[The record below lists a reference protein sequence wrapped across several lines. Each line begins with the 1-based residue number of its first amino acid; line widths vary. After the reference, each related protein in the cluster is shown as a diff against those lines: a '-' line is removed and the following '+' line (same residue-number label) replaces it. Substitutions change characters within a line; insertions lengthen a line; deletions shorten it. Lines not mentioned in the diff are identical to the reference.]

1 MHYTYFSILSN
12 LILKSAQKY
21 VIINKITSNSYETE
35 KIMKLDTKKTF
46 LVGFAFLAITA
57 FWQMYDGLI
66 PKMLND
72 TFNLSPTLSGVIM
85 AADNVLALFLLPL
98 FGRISDR
105 CNTRIGKRRP
115 FIIVGMIL
123 TLIIMIWIPIIDNAY
138 FAAPSA
144 SLKILFIGV
153 LAMLLITMALYRSPA
168 VALMPDITPKPLR
181 SKANAIINLM
191 GAVGGVLYLLFTSV
205 MYPNSKTAELEHVNY
220 VPLFIAVMAVIF
232 ISLAMIIFFV
242 NEPKLAKK
250 QQEYEAAHPE
260 ENLTKTD
267 ANNKSTMPKPVKR
280 SLIFLLLSVA
290 FWYIGYNGIS
300 TFFTTFT
307 EEVWGVGIGG
317 ASLCLTIATGA
328 AIVCY
333 IPAGII
339 ASKIGRKKTII
350 AGVLLLALSFL
361 VGFIYTLFVNFFHP
375 ALYVLFAFVG
385 IAWATINVNSFP
397 MVVEMCHGSDIGKFT
412 GLYYT
417 FSMAAQIVT
426 PIVAGFLIEKIDFKV
441 LFLYSAIFVFL
452 SFVTMCFVMHGDT
465 KIERKK
471 GLEAFDVDVD

>member
-1 MHYTYFSILSN
+1 
-12 LILKSAQKY
+12 
-21 VIINKITSNSYETE
+21 
-35 KIMKLDTKKTF
+35 MKLDTKRTF

-66 PKMLND
+66 PKILTD
-72 TFNLSPTLSGVIM
+72 TFNLSPTVSGIIM

-98 FGRISDR
+98 FGRLSDKCR
-105 CNTRIGKRRP
+105 TPLGKRRP
-115 FIIVGMIL
+115 FIIVGMIATMVL
-123 TLIIMIWIPIIDNAY
+123 MIWIPIIDNSY
-138 FAAPSA
+138 FAFPS
-144 SLKILFIGV
+144 LTKIILFIGV
-153 LAMLLITMALYRSPA
+153 LALLLLTMAFYRSPS

-191 GAVGGVLYLLFTSV
+191 GAIGGVLYLIFTAV
-205 MYPNSKTAELEHVNY
+205 MYPESKTSGVDHVNY
-220 VPLFIAVMAVIF
+220 LPLFIAVMAVIF
-232 ISLAMIIFFV
+232 ISLMIMIFFV
-242 NEPKLAKK
+242 NEPKLAKV
-250 QQEYEAAHPE
+250 QQEYEDAHPE
-260 ENLTKTD
+260 ENLTETTE
-267 ANNKSTMPKPVKR
+267 NNKAVMPKPVKR

-290 FWYIGYNGIS
+290 FWYIGYNGIV
-300 TFFTTFT
+300 TFFTNFT
-307 EEVWGVGIGG
+307 QNVWGVGIGG
-317 ASLCLTIATGA
+317 ASTCLTIATGA

-333 IPAGII
+333 IPAGIL

-350 AGVLLLALSFL
+350 AGALLLASSFL
-361 VGFIYTLFVNFFHP
+361 AGFIYTLFVNTFHP
-375 ALYVLFAFVG
+375 ALYVLFALVG

-426 PIVAGFLIEKIDFKV
+426 PIIAGFLIEKIDYKV
-441 LFLYSAIFVFL
+441 LFLYSAIFVFI
-452 SFVTMCFVMHGDT
+452 SFITMCFVKHGDT

>member
-1 MHYTYFSILSN
+1 
-12 LILKSAQKY
+12 
-21 VIINKITSNSYETE
+21 
-35 KIMKLDTKKTF
+35 MKLDTKRTF

-66 PKMLND
+66 PKILTD
-72 TFNLSPTLSGVIM
+72 TFNLSPTVSGIIM

-98 FGRISDR
+98 FGRLSDKCR
-105 CNTRIGKRRP
+105 SPLGKRRP
-115 FIIVGMIL
+115 FIIVGMIATMVL
-123 TLIIMIWIPIIDNAY
+123 MIWIPIIDNSY
-138 FAAPSA
+138 FAVPS
-144 SLKILFIGV
+144 LTKIILFIGV
-153 LAMLLITMALYRSPA
+153 LALLLLTMSFYRSPS

-191 GAVGGVLYLLFTSV
+191 GAVGGVLYLIFTAI
-205 MYPNSKTAELEHVNY
+205 MYPESKTSGVDHVNY
-220 VPLFIAVMAVIF
+220 LPLFIAVMAVIF
-232 ISLAMIIFFV
+232 VSLIIMIFFV
-242 NEPKLAKK
+242 NEPKLAKA
-250 QQEYEAAHPE
+250 QQEYEDAHPE
-260 ENLTKTD
+260 ENLTETTE
-267 ANNKSTMPKPVKR
+267 NNKAVLPKPVKR

-290 FWYIGYNGIS
+290 FWYIGYNGIV
-300 TFFTTFT
+300 TFFTNFT
-307 EEVWGVGIGG
+307 QNVWGVGIGG
-317 ASLCLTIATGA
+317 ASTCLTIATGA

-333 IPAGII
+333 IPAGIL

-350 AGVLLLALSFL
+350 AGALLLASSFL
-361 VGFIYTLFVNFFHP
+361 AGFIYTLFVNTFHP
-375 ALYVLFAFVG
+375 ALYVLFALVG

-426 PIVAGFLIEKIDFKV
+426 PIIAGFLIEKIDYKV

-452 SFVTMCFVMHGDT
+452 SFITMCFVKHGDT

-471 GLEAFDVDVD
+471 GLEAFDVD

>member
-1 MHYTYFSILSN
+1 
-12 LILKSAQKY
+12 
-21 VIINKITSNSYETE
+21 
-35 KIMKLDTKKTF
+35 MKLDTKRTF

-66 PKMLND
+66 PKMLSE

-98 FGRISDR
+98 FGRLSDR
-105 CNTRIGKRRP
+105 CNTPIGKRRP

-123 TLIIMIWIPIIDNAY
+123 TMILMIWIPIIDNSY
-138 FAAPSA
+138 FALPSTA
-144 SLKILFIGV
+144 KIILFIGV
-153 LAMLLITMALYRSPA
+153 LAMLLLTMASYRSPA

-191 GAVGGVLYLLFTSV
+191 GAVGGVLYLLFTAV
-205 MYPNSKTAELEHVNY
+205 MYPESKTKDMAHVNY

-242 NEPKLAKK
+242 NEPKLSKK
-250 QQEYEAAHPE
+250 QQEYEDAHPE
-260 ENLTKTD
+260 ENLTETTED
-267 ANNKSTMPKPVKR
+267 NKNVMPKPVKR

-307 EEVWGVGIGG
+307 EKVWGVGIGG

-333 IPAGII
+333 IPAGIL

-361 VGFIYTLFVNFFHP
+361 VGFIYTLFVHTFHP

-417 FSMAAQIVT
+417 FSMAAQIIT
-426 PIVAGFLIEKIDFKV
+426 PIVAGFLIEKIDYKV

-452 SFVTMCFVMHGDT
+452 SFVTMCFVKHGDT

>member
-1 MHYTYFSILSN
+1 
-12 LILKSAQKY
+12 
-21 VIINKITSNSYETE
+21 
-35 KIMKLDTKKTF
+35 MKLDTKRTF

-66 PKMLND
+66 PKILTD
-72 TFNLSPTLSGVIM
+72 TFNLSPTVSGIIM

-98 FGRISDR
+98 FGRLSDKCR
-105 CNTRIGKRRP
+105 SPLGKRRP
-115 FIIVGMIL
+115 FIIVGMIATMVL
-123 TLIIMIWIPIIDNAY
+123 MIWIPIIDNSY
-138 FAAPSA
+138 FSVPS
-144 SLKILFIGV
+144 LTKIILFIGV
-153 LAMLLITMALYRSPA
+153 LALLLLTMSFYRSPS

-191 GAVGGVLYLLFTSV
+191 GAVGGVLYLIFTAI
-205 MYPNSKTAELEHVNY
+205 MYPESKTSGVDHVNY
-220 VPLFIAVMAVIF
+220 LPLFIAVMAVIF
-232 ISLAMIIFFV
+232 VSLIIMIFFV
-242 NEPKLAKK
+242 NEPKLAKA
-250 QQEYEAAHPE
+250 QQEYEDAHPE
-260 ENLTKTD
+260 ENLTETTE
-267 ANNKSTMPKPVKR
+267 NNKAVLPRPVKR

-290 FWYIGYNGIS
+290 FWYIGYNGIV
-300 TFFTTFT
+300 TFFTNFT
-307 EEVWGVGIGG
+307 QNVWGVGIGG
-317 ASLCLTIATGA
+317 ASTCLTIATGA

-333 IPAGII
+333 IPAGIL

-350 AGVLLLALSFL
+350 AGALLLASSFL
-361 VGFIYTLFVNFFHP
+361 AGFIYTLFVNTFHP
-375 ALYVLFAFVG
+375 ALYVLFALVG

-426 PIVAGFLIEKIDFKV
+426 PIIAGFLIEKIDYKV

-452 SFVTMCFVMHGDT
+452 SFITMCFVKHGDT

-471 GLEAFDVDVD
+471 GLEAFDVD

>member
-1 MHYTYFSILSN
+1 
-12 LILKSAQKY
+12 
-21 VIINKITSNSYETE
+21 
-35 KIMKLDTKKTF
+35 MKLDTKRTF

-66 PKMLND
+66 PKILTD
-72 TFNLSPTLSGVIM
+72 TFNLSPTVSGIIM

-98 FGRISDR
+98 FGRLSDKCR
-105 CNTRIGKRRP
+105 TPLGKRRP
-115 FIIVGMIL
+115 FIIVGMIATMVL
-123 TLIIMIWIPIIDNAY
+123 MIWIPIIDNSY
-138 FAAPSA
+138 FAFPS
-144 SLKILFIGV
+144 LTKIILFIGV
-153 LAMLLITMALYRSPA
+153 LALLLLTMAFYRSPS

-191 GAVGGVLYLLFTSV
+191 GAIGGVLYLIFTAV
-205 MYPNSKTAELEHVNY
+205 MYPESKTAGADHVNY
-220 VPLFIAVMAVIF
+220 LPLFIAVMAVIF
-232 ISLAMIIFFV
+232 ISLMIMIFFV
-242 NEPKLAKK
+242 NEPKLAKV
-250 QQEYEAAHPE
+250 QQEYEDAHPE
-260 ENLTKTD
+260 ENLTETTE
-267 ANNKSTMPKPVKR
+267 NNKAVMPKPVKR

-290 FWYIGYNGIS
+290 FWYIGYNGIV
-300 TFFTTFT
+300 TFFTNFT
-307 EEVWGVGIGG
+307 QNVWGVGIGG
-317 ASLCLTIATGA
+317 ASTCLTIATGA

-350 AGVLLLALSFL
+350 AGALLLASSFL
-361 VGFIYTLFVNFFHP
+361 AGFIYTLFVNTFHP
-375 ALYVLFAFVG
+375 ALYVLFALVG

-426 PIVAGFLIEKIDFKV
+426 PIIAGFLIEKIDYKV

-452 SFVTMCFVMHGDT
+452 SFITMCFVKHGDT

-471 GLEAFDVDVD
+471 GLEAFDVD

>member
-1 MHYTYFSILSN
+1 
-12 LILKSAQKY
+12 
-21 VIINKITSNSYETE
+21 
-35 KIMKLDTKKTF
+35 MKLDTKRTF

-66 PKMLND
+66 PKILTD
-72 TFNLSPTLSGVIM
+72 TFNLSPTVSGIIM

-98 FGRISDR
+98 FGRLSDKCR
-105 CNTRIGKRRP
+105 SPLGKRRP
-115 FIIVGMIL
+115 FIIVGMIATMVL
-123 TLIIMIWIPIIDNAY
+123 MIWIPIIDNSY
-138 FAAPSA
+138 FAVPSLA
-144 SLKILFIGV
+144 KIILFIGV
-153 LAMLLITMALYRSPA
+153 LALLLLTMSFYRSPS

-191 GAVGGVLYLLFTSV
+191 GAVGGVLYLIFTAI
-205 MYPNSKTAELEHVNY
+205 MYPESKTSGEDHVDY
-220 VPLFIAVMAVIF
+220 LPLFIAVMAVIF
-232 ISLAMIIFFV
+232 VSLIIMIFFV
-242 NEPKLAKK
+242 NEPKLAKA
-250 QQEYEAAHPE
+250 QQEYEDAHPE
-260 ENLTKTD
+260 ENLTETTE
-267 ANNKSTMPKPVKR
+267 NNKAVLPKPVKR

-290 FWYIGYNGIS
+290 FWYIGYNGIV
-300 TFFTTFT
+300 TFFTNFT
-307 EEVWGVGIGG
+307 QNVWGVGIGG
-317 ASLCLTIATGA
+317 ASTCLTIATGA

-333 IPAGII
+333 IPAGIL

-350 AGVLLLALSFL
+350 AGALLLASSFL
-361 VGFIYTLFVNFFHP
+361 AGFIYTLFVNTFHP
-375 ALYVLFAFVG
+375 ALYVLFALVG

-426 PIVAGFLIEKIDFKV
+426 PIIAGFLIEKIDYKV

-452 SFVTMCFVMHGDT
+452 SFITMCFVKHGDT

-471 GLEAFDVDVD
+471 GLEAFDVD

>member
-1 MHYTYFSILSN
+1 
-12 LILKSAQKY
+12 
-21 VIINKITSNSYETE
+21 
-35 KIMKLDTKKTF
+35 MKLDTKKTF

-66 PKMLND
+66 PKMLKE
-72 TFNLSPTLSGVIM
+72 TFGLGTTVSGIIM

-115 FIIVGMIL
+115 FIIVGMIFTML
-123 TLIIMIWIPIIDNAY
+123 LMIWIPIIDNSY
-138 FAAPSA
+138 FAAPSTA
-144 SLKILFIGV
+144 KIILFIGV
-153 LAMLLITMALYRSPA
+153 LFFLLITMSLYRSPA

-191 GAVGGVLYLLFTSV
+191 GAVGGVLYLIFTSV
-205 MYPNSKTAELEHVNY
+205 MYPSSKTENVPHVNY
-220 VPLFIAVMAVIF
+220 IPLFVAVIAVIF
-232 ISLAMIIFFV
+232 ISLIMIIFFV

-260 ENLTKTD
+260 ENLSELNE
-267 ANNKSTMPKPVKR
+267 NNKAVMPKAVKR

-307 EEVWGVGIGG
+307 QEVWGVGIGG
-317 ASLCLTIATGA
+317 ASLCLTIATA
-328 AIVCY
+328 SAIISYV
-333 IPAGII
+333 PAGII

-350 AGVLLLALSFL
+350 AGVLLLAASFL
-361 VGFIYTLFVNFFHP
+361 VGFIYTLLVNTFHP

-417 FSMAAQIVT
+417 FSMAAQIIT
-426 PIVAGFLIEKIDFKV
+426 PIVAGFLIERIDYKI

-465 KIERKK
+465 KVERKK
-471 GLEAFDVDVD
+471 GLEAFDVDCD

>member
-1 MHYTYFSILSN
+1 
-12 LILKSAQKY
+12 
-21 VIINKITSNSYETE
+21 
-35 KIMKLDTKKTF
+35 MKLDTKRTF

-66 PKMLND
+66 PKILTD
-72 TFNLSPTLSGVIM
+72 TFNLSPTVSGIIM

-98 FGRISDR
+98 FGRLSDKCR
-105 CNTRIGKRRP
+105 SPLGKRRP
-115 FIIVGMIL
+115 FIIVGMIATMVL
-123 TLIIMIWIPIIDNAY
+123 MIWIPIIDNSY
-138 FAAPSA
+138 FAFPS
-144 SLKILFIGV
+144 LTKIILFIGV
-153 LAMLLITMALYRSPA
+153 LALLLLTMAFYRSPS

-191 GAVGGVLYLLFTSV
+191 GAIGGVLYLIFTAV
-205 MYPNSKTAELEHVNY
+205 MYPESKTSGVDHVNY
-220 VPLFIAVMAVIF
+220 LPLFIAVMAVIF
-232 ISLAMIIFFV
+232 ISLMIMIFFV
-242 NEPKLAKK
+242 NEPKLAKV
-250 QQEYEAAHPE
+250 QQEYEDAHPE
-260 ENLTKTD
+260 ENLTETTE
-267 ANNKSTMPKPVKR
+267 NNKAVMPKPVKR

-290 FWYIGYNGIS
+290 FWYIGYNGIV
-300 TFFTTFT
+300 TFFTNFT
-307 EEVWGVGIGG
+307 QNVWGVGIGG
-317 ASLCLTIATGA
+317 ASTCLTIATGA

-333 IPAGII
+333 IPAGIL

-350 AGVLLLALSFL
+350 AGALLLASSFL
-361 VGFIYTLFVNFFHP
+361 AGFIYTLFVNTFHP
-375 ALYVLFAFVG
+375 ALYVLFALVG

-426 PIVAGFLIEKIDFKV
+426 PIIAGFLIEKIDYKV

-452 SFVTMCFVMHGDT
+452 SFITMCFVKHGDT

-471 GLEAFDVDVD
+471 GLEAFDVD

>member
-1 MHYTYFSILSN
+1 
-12 LILKSAQKY
+12 
-21 VIINKITSNSYETE
+21 
-35 KIMKLDTKKTF
+35 MKLDTKRTF

-66 PKMLND
+66 PKILTD
-72 TFNLSPTLSGVIM
+72 TFNLSPTVSGIIM

-98 FGRISDR
+98 FGRLSDKCR
-105 CNTRIGKRRP
+105 SPLGKRRP
-115 FIIVGMIL
+115 FIIVGMIATMVL
-123 TLIIMIWIPIIDNAY
+123 MIWIPIIDNSY
-138 FAAPSA
+138 FAVPSLA
-144 SLKILFIGV
+144 KIILFIGV
-153 LAMLLITMALYRSPA
+153 LALLLLTMSFYRSPS

-191 GAVGGVLYLLFTSV
+191 GAVGGVLYLIFTAI
-205 MYPNSKTAELEHVNY
+205 MYPESKTSGVVHVDY
-220 VPLFIAVMAVIF
+220 LPLFIAVMAVIF
-232 ISLAMIIFFV
+232 VSLIIMIFFV
-242 NEPKLAKK
+242 NEPKLAKA
-250 QQEYEAAHPE
+250 QQEYEDAHPE
-260 ENLTKTD
+260 ENLTETTE
-267 ANNKSTMPKPVKR
+267 NNKAVLPKPVKR

-290 FWYIGYNGIS
+290 FWYIGYNGIV
-300 TFFTTFT
+300 TFFTNFT
-307 EEVWGVGIGG
+307 QNVWGVGIGG
-317 ASLCLTIATGA
+317 ASTCLTIATGA

-333 IPAGII
+333 IPAGIL

-350 AGVLLLALSFL
+350 AGALLLASSFL
-361 VGFIYTLFVNFFHP
+361 AGFIYTLFVNTFHP
-375 ALYVLFAFVG
+375 ALYVLFALVG

-426 PIVAGFLIEKIDFKV
+426 PIIAGFLIEKIDYKV

-452 SFVTMCFVMHGDT
+452 SFITMCFVKHGDT

-471 GLEAFDVDVD
+471 GLEAFDVD

>member
-1 MHYTYFSILSN
+1 
-12 LILKSAQKY
+12 
-21 VIINKITSNSYETE
+21 
-35 KIMKLDTKKTF
+35 MKLDTKRTF

-66 PKMLND
+66 PKILTD
-72 TFNLSPTLSGVIM
+72 TFNLSPTVSGIIM

-98 FGRISDR
+98 FGRLSDKCR
-105 CNTRIGKRRP
+105 SPLGKRRP
-115 FIIVGMIL
+115 FIIIGMIATMVL
-123 TLIIMIWIPIIDNAY
+123 MIWIPIIDNSY
-138 FAAPSA
+138 FAFPS
-144 SLKILFIGV
+144 LTKIILFIGV
-153 LAMLLITMALYRSPA
+153 LALLLLTMSFYRSPS

-191 GAVGGVLYLLFTSV
+191 GAVGGVLYLIFTAI
-205 MYPNSKTAELEHVNY
+205 MYPESKTSGVDHVNY
-220 VPLFIAVMAVIF
+220 LPLFIAVMAVIF
-232 ISLAMIIFFV
+232 VSLIIMIFFV
-242 NEPKLAKK
+242 NEPKLAKA
-250 QQEYEAAHPE
+250 QQEYEDAHPE
-260 ENLTKTD
+260 ENLTET
-267 ANNKSTMPKPVKR
+267 AENNKAVLPKPVKR

-290 FWYIGYNGIS
+290 FWYIGYNGIV
-300 TFFTTFT
+300 TFFTNFT
-307 EEVWGVGIGG
+307 QNVWGVGIGG
-317 ASLCLTIATGA
+317 ASTCLTIATGA

-333 IPAGII
+333 IPAGIL

-350 AGVLLLALSFL
+350 AGALLLASSFL
-361 VGFIYTLFVNFFHP
+361 AGFIYTLFVNTFHP
-375 ALYVLFAFVG
+375 ALYVLFALVG

-426 PIVAGFLIEKIDFKV
+426 PIIAGFLIEKIDYKV

-452 SFVTMCFVMHGDT
+452 SFITMCFVKHGDT

-471 GLEAFDVDVD
+471 GLEAFDVD

>member
-1 MHYTYFSILSN
+1 
-12 LILKSAQKY
+12 
-21 VIINKITSNSYETE
+21 
-35 KIMKLDTKKTF
+35 MKLDTKRTF

-66 PKMLND
+66 PKILTD
-72 TFNLSPTLSGVIM
+72 TFNLSPTVSGIIM

-98 FGRISDR
+98 FGRLSDKCR
-105 CNTRIGKRRP
+105 SPLGKRRP
-115 FIIVGMIL
+115 FIIVGMIATMVL
-123 TLIIMIWIPIIDNAY
+123 MIWIPIIDNSY
-138 FAAPSA
+138 FAVPS
-144 SLKILFIGV
+144 LTKIILFIGI
-153 LAMLLITMALYRSPA
+153 LALLLLTMSFYRSPS

-191 GAVGGVLYLLFTSV
+191 GAVGGVLYLIFTAI
-205 MYPNSKTAELEHVNY
+205 MYPESKTSGVDHVNY
-220 VPLFIAVMAVIF
+220 LPLFIAVMAVIF
-232 ISLAMIIFFV
+232 VSLIIMIFFV
-242 NEPKLAKK
+242 NEPKLAKA
-250 QQEYEAAHPE
+250 QQEYEDAHPE
-260 ENLTKTD
+260 ENLTETTE
-267 ANNKSTMPKPVKR
+267 NNKAVLPKPVKR

-290 FWYIGYNGIS
+290 FWYIGYNGIV
-300 TFFTTFT
+300 TFFTNFT
-307 EEVWGVGIGG
+307 QNVWGVGIGG
-317 ASLCLTIATGA
+317 ASTCLTIATGA

-333 IPAGII
+333 IPAGIL

-350 AGVLLLALSFL
+350 AGALLLASSFL
-361 VGFIYTLFVNFFHP
+361 AGFIYTLFVNTFHP
-375 ALYVLFAFVG
+375 ALYVLFALVG

-426 PIVAGFLIEKIDFKV
+426 PIIAGFLIEKIDYKV

-452 SFVTMCFVMHGDT
+452 SFITMCFVKHGDT

-471 GLEAFDVDVD
+471 GLEAFDVD

>member
-1 MHYTYFSILSN
+1 MKL
-12 LILKSAQKY
+12 
-21 VIINKITSNSYETE
+21 
-35 KIMKLDTKKTF
+35 KLDTKKTF

-66 PKMLND
+66 PKMLKE
-72 TFNLSPTLSGVIM
+72 TFGLNEIISGVIM

-98 FGRISDR
+98 FGRLSDR

-115 FIIVGMIL
+115 FIIIGMIL
-123 TLIIMIWIPIIDNAY
+123 TLVLMIWIPIIDNSY
-138 FAAPSA
+138 FAAPSY
-144 SLKILFIGV
+144 SKIILFIGV
-153 LAMLLITMALYRSPA
+153 LAILLITMSFYRSPS

-191 GAVGGVLYLLFTSV
+191 GAVGGVLYLIFTSV
-205 MYPNSKTAELEHVNY
+205 MYPNSKTEGLEHVNY
-220 VPLFIAVMAVIF
+220 IPLFVAVMAVILV
-232 ISLAMIIFFV
+232 SLVMIIFFV
-242 NEPKLAKK
+242 NEPRLAKK
-250 QQEYEAAHPE
+250 QQEYEEAHPE
-260 ENLTKTD
+260 ENLLEITNDNKTV
-267 ANNKSTMPKPVKR
+267 MPKPVKK

-290 FWYIGYNGIS
+290 FWYIGYNGVS

-317 ASLCLTIATGA
+317 ASLCLTIATA
-328 AIVCY
+328 SAIVCY
-333 IPAGII
+333 IPAGIV
-339 ASKIGRKKTII
+339 ASKIGRKKTIL

-361 VGFIYTLFVNFFHP
+361 IGFIYTLFVNVFHP

-397 MVVEMCHGSDIGKFT
+397 MVVEMCHGGDIGKFT

-417 FSMAAQIVT
+417 FSMAAQIIT
-426 PIVAGFLIEKIDFKV
+426 PILAGLLINKINYKV

-452 SFVTMCFVMHGDT
+452 SFITMCFVKHGDT
-465 KIERKK
+465 RIIRKK
-471 GLEAFDVDVD
+471 GIESFDVGD

>member
-1 MHYTYFSILSN
+1 MLYYI
-12 LILKSAQKY
+12 KA
-21 VIINKITSNSYETE
+21 TSNSCEIFKETE
-35 KIMKLDTKKTF
+35 NPMKLDTKRTF

-66 PKMLND
+66 PKMLTG
-72 TFNLSPTLSGVIM
+72 TFKINETISGIIM
-85 AADNVLALFLLPL
+85 AADNVLALFLLPI
-98 FGRISDR
+98 FGRLSDR
-105 CNTRIGKRRP
+105 CNSRIGKRRP

-123 TLIIMIWIPIIDNAY
+123 TLILMIWIPIVDNSY
-138 FAAPSA
+138 FAAPSNI
-144 SLKILFIGV
+144 KIILFIGI
-153 LAMLLITMALYRSPA
+153 LALLLITMSFYRSPA

-191 GAVGGVLYLLFTSV
+191 GAVGGVLYLLFTTV
-205 MYPNSKTAELEHVNY
+205 MYPESKTKDVAHVDY

-250 QQEYEAAHPE
+250 QQEYEDAHPE
-260 ENLTKTD
+260 ENLTEIGE
-267 ANNKSTMPKPVKR
+267 NNKTVIPKPVRK

-290 FWYIGYNGIS
+290 FWYVGYNGIS
-300 TFFTTFT
+300 TWFTVFA
-307 EEVWGVGIGG
+307 EEAWGVGIGG
-317 ASLCLTIATGA
+317 SSLCLTIATAA

-333 IPAGII
+333 IPAGIV

-350 AGVLLLALSFL
+350 IGVLLLASSFL
-361 VGFIYTLFVNFFHP
+361 FGFIYTLFVNEFNP
-375 ALYVLFAFVG
+375 ALYVLFALVG

-412 GLYYT
+412 GLYYS

-426 PIVAGFLIEKIDFKV
+426 PIVAGALIQYISYKS

-452 SFVTMCFVMHGDT
+452 SFVTMCFVKHGDT

-471 GLEAFDVDVD
+471 GLEAFDVDCD